1 MQQYSSSSRARLIAS
16 IMSVAVASA
25 FMVVNVANGQP
36 NESASADARHESSHP
51 PRPEKMFQRLDQD
64 GDGRISFEEFEMRGN
79 GRDRLKHADTDGDG
93 NLSRAE
99 MQAQVA
105 EKAGRDA
112 ERANRR
118 FDAGDLNKDDVITR
132 DEGRQAAF
140 SKMDGNADGYISRD
154 ELVNGPANKNR
165 RAQHPHGRAADHID
179 G

>member
-1 MQQYSSSSRARLIAS
+1 MDRC
-16 IMSVAVASA
+16 
-25 FMVVNVANGQP
+25 GCT
-36 NESASADARHESSHP
+36 E
-51 PRPEKMFQRLDQD
+51 
-64 GDGRISFEEFEMRGN
+64 GDRILVLE
-79 GRDRLKHADTDGDG
+79 DTDGDG

-118 FDAGDLNKDDVITR
+118 FDAGDLNKDGVITR